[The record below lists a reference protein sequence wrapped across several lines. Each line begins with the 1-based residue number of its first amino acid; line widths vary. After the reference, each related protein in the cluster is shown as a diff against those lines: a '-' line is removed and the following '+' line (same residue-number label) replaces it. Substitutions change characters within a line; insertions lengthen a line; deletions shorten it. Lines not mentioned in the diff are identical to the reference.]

1 MKLLSI
7 FCKTGAVIAPD
18 VIASFVYLLIILVIQ
33 QSELTMNGFTGLG
46 GEELQPPLKKGFLLP
61 NKSLVA
67 VLWNG
72 FLLFTLLLSSEKKIN
87 VIKKNAITPK
97 NYLKLKK
104 TNFPHPYF

>member
-7 FCKTGAVIAPD
+7 FCKSGAVIAHD

-46 GEELQPPLKKGFLLP
+46 GEALQPPLKKGFLLP

-87 VIKKNAITPK
+87 VLKNAITPN
-97 NYLKLKK
+97 NYLMLKK
-104 TNFPHPYF
+104 TNFPYPYF